1 MENCESQ
8 DKSLKKQAFE
18 ALKESS
24 DFIFAP
30 CEKQMDFSDKTRFA
44 KLECGPEQ
52 KMYLSGLVQQMPT
65 LVASGSLAQAY
76 TVKFPQGLPH
86 TLSTL
91 RQGGFGSMI
100 HGADGKFVGTASF
113 YPMQAQAV
121 LLGAFSAMAIAS
133 GQYFFDRN
141 PQ

>member
-1 MENCESQ
+1 MMENCESQ

-52 KMYLSGLVQQMPT
+52 KMYLSGLIQHIPSWAAAET
-65 LVASGSLAQAY
+65 LAQAH
-76 TVKFPQGLPH
+76 TVK
-86 TLSTL
+86 
-91 RQGGFGSMI
+91 
-100 HGADGKFVGTASF
+100 
-113 YPMQAQAV
+113 
-121 LLGAFSAMAIAS
+121 
-133 GQYFFDRN
+133 
-141 PQ
+141 